1 MGVGGRCRI
10 WAALVALLLLLLTPP
25 PLLAQ
30 QGLAAETVS
39 EWDQTASRA
48 EEALKSGLASSDAF
62 EILRAELA
70 QQRAAAEAIVNAGHV
85 ETRALQAQLD
95 VLGPAPGKDQTEAA
109 PRAARRAELTT
120 ALAKAEEPVMVAR
133 QAYARAN
140 VLIEEIDRLVRA
152 RNASDL
158 LERRPSP
165 LSPASWSTACS
176 RLSLSRT

>member
-1 MGVGGRCRI
+1 MGVDRRHNV
-10 WAALVALLLLLLTPP
+10 WAALVALLLLLLTPL

-95 VLGPAPGKDQTEAA
+95 VLGPAPGKDQTEIG
-109 PRAARRAELTT
+109 RASCR
-120 ALAKAEEPVMVAR
+120 
-133 QAYARAN
+133 
-140 VLIEEIDRLVRA
+140 
-152 RNASDL
+152 
-158 LERRPSP
+158 ERV
-165 LSPASWSTACS
+165 
-176 RLSLSRT
+176 